1 MNLTGQIERLREE
14 FPTQSPNPEALKRLS
29 DFYEDMKE
37 KGVAKSPTY
46 DLPHPDTIGRNLVWH
61 QVTGKRQMP

>member
-14 FPTQSPNPEALKRLS
+14 FPTQSPNPQTLKRPS
-29 DFYEDMKE
+29 DFYEEMKE

-46 DLPHPDTIGRNLVWH
+46 DLPHPDTIGRNLVWC
-61 QVTGKRQMP
+61 QVADKR

>member
-14 FPTQSPNPEALKRLS
+14 FPLQSPNPQALKRLS
-29 DFYEDMKE
+29 DFYEEMKE

-46 DLPHPDTIGRNLVWH
+46 DLPHPDTIGRNLIWR
-61 QVTGKRQMP
+61 QVADKR